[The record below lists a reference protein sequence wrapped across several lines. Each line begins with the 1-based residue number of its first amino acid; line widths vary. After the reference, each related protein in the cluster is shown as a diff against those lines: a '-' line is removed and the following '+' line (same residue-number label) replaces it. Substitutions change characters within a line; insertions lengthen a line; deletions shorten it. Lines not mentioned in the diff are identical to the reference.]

1 MALNQALSGINAA
14 QSSLNVI
21 ANNISN
27 SETVGFKGSRAEFAD
42 VYAVTGLNLN
52 ATAVGGGA
60 RLSDVAQQFTQGDT
74 QTTGN
79 SLDMAINGN
88 GFFVLN
94 TGAGIA
100 YTRAGD
106 FKKLDDGTVVS
117 NDGYKLQVYPPTGN
131 GSFDMSTL
139 TNLKLVTSQ
148 STASATTK
156 ASIVANLPASAADP
170 TVTPFSPTDAN
181 SYTNA
186 TTFSVFDSQG
196 GTHQATVY
204 YVKTGT
210 NTWDTHLYVDGQSA
224 DTTPPQQLTFD
235 SSGQLATPTT
245 GTLAYNSI
253 NLGNG
258 SNPMTLTLNFANT
271 TQFGTDYTPGTIT
284 KDGSEA
290 GTLTNID
297 IDSKGVV
304 TAHYSN
310 TTSSV
315 LGQVAIANFSNEQG
329 LRQLGNTNWAASSD
343 SGTAV
348 MGTANTGQ
356 FGSIEAG
363 QLESSNTSDT
373 TAQLVNMIQA
383 QRSYQANAQVLSTDN
398 TLSSALFN
406 AVSR

>member
-14 QSSLNVI
+14 QADLNVI

-27 SETVGFKGSRAEFAD
+27 ANTVGFKGSRAEFAD

-52 ATAVGGGA
+52 ATAVGGGT
-60 RLSDVAQQFTQGDT
+60 RLSDVAQQFAQGDT

-79 SLDMAINGN
+79 SLDMEINGN
-88 GFFVLN
+88 GFFTLN
-94 TGAGIA
+94 TGAGLA

-117 NDGYKLQVYPPTGN
+117 NDGYKLQIYPPTGN
-131 GSFDMSTL
+131 GSFDTSTL
-139 TNLKLVTSQ
+139 TNLQLVSSQ

-156 ASIVANLPASAADP
+156 ASIVANLPASASPP

-204 YVKTGT
+204 YVKTAT

-224 DTTPPQQLTFD
+224 DTTPPQQLTFN
-235 SSGQLATPTT
+235 SAGQIATPTT

-258 SNPMTLTLNFANT
+258 SNPLSLTLNFANT
-271 TQFGTDYTPGTIT
+271 TQFGTDYTPGTIN
-284 KDGSEA
+284 KDGAEA
-290 GTLTNID
+290 GTLTSID
-297 IDSKGVV
+297 IDSSGVV
-304 TAHYSN
+304 TANYSN
-310 TTSSV
+310 TTSTV
-315 LGQVAIANFSNEQG
+315 LGQVAIANFANTQG

-356 FGSIEAG
+356 FGSITSG
-363 QLESSNTSDT
+363 QLESSNTADT
-373 TAQLVNMIQA
+373 TAQLVDMIQA
-383 QRSYQANAQVLSTDN
+383 QRAYQANAQVLSTDN
-398 TLSSALFN
+398 TLASSLFN